1 MAKDPG
7 STAPAN
13 PLTTHSRRTLLRAAA
28 VGTATAS
35 VWGAARALGIGDAGD
50 AASFIDTG
58 ASAPVLAYVRDAAR
72 GEVVVMKGGSEI
84 VRRDAR
90 LAARLIAIAKEA
102 GDVVA

>member
-1 MAKDPG
+1 M
-7 STAPAN
+7 PAN
-13 PLTTHSRRTLLRAAA
+13 PLTNHSRRTLLRAAA
-28 VGTATAS
+28 VGTATAG

-50 AASFIDTG
+50 AAAFIDSSS
-58 ASAPVLAYVRDAAR
+58 SAPVLAYVRDAAK

-90 LAARLIAIAKEA
+90 LAARLIAIAREA